1 MNKKQIVLIGTSQI
15 MQYHASALKES
26 GLDLQ
31 AVASSNSHSSSQ
43 VKFASRN
50 NIPKNFSN
58 WKELLEQEQY
68 DGIVI
73 GTRIESTLEILE
85 HAIKQNVPIL
95 VEKPVS
101 VNSNDIKNLIKKSH
115 KLIMVGFNRRFYHT
129 VNTLKNLIEIEN
141 TPVIANMVIPESN
154 LQNFFTNS
162 IHSIDLLRYVFGDI
176 KLEFSKKLIK
186 NKMVNGVTATFS
198 NKKNDL
204 IQLTGIWNAPANVS
218 LSVFS
223 EKKQFELK
231 PYETLKIF
239 DDLKVIEPTANE
251 PIRKY
256 APKLMEQI
264 DLEPIDKKFKP
275 GFFQQSN
282 AFSELI
288 KTKKKSNY
296 AATLTDTLH
305 SIEICEK
312 LLGKFP
318 N

>member
-1 MNKKQIVLIGTSQI
+1 

-31 AVASSNSHSSSQ
+31 AVASSNLHSSSQ

-58 WKELLEQEQY
+58 WKELLDQEQY

-85 HAIKQNVPIL
+85 YAIKQNVPIL
-95 VEKPVS
+95 VEKPS
-101 VNSNDIKNLIKKSH
+101 INSKDLKNLIKKSH
-115 KLIMVGFNRRFYHT
+115 KLIMVGFNRRFYRT

-239 DDLKVIEPTANE
+239 DDLKVIEPTTND

-282 AFSELI
+282 SFSELI

>member
-1 MNKKQIVLIGTSQI
+1 

-26 GLDLQ
+26 GLDLL
-31 AVASSNSHSSSQ
+31 AVASSNLNSKSQ
-43 VKFASRN
+43 VKFASKN
-50 NIPKNFSN
+50 NIPKTFSN
-58 WKELLEQEQY
+58 WKELLDQEQY

-85 HAIKQNVPIL
+85 YAIKQNVPIL
-95 VEKPVS
+95 IEKPVS
-101 VNSNDIKNLIKKSH
+101 VNSKDLKNLIKKPH
-115 KLIMVGFNRRFYHT
+115 KFIMVGFNRRFYHT
-129 VNTLKNLIEIEN
+129 VNTLKNLIEMEN

-186 NKMVNGVTATFS
+186 NKIVNGVTATFS
-198 NKKNDL
+198 NNRNDL
-204 IQLTGIWNAPANVS
+204 IQLTGIWNTPANVS

-239 DDLKVIEPTANE
+239 DNLKVIEPTKKE
-251 PIRKY
+251 PLRKY
-256 APKLMEQI
+256 IPKLMKQI
-264 DLEPIDKKFKP
+264 NLEPIDKKFKP

-282 AFSELI
+282 AFSQLV
-288 KTKKKSNY
+288 KTKKKNNY
-296 AATLTDTLH
+296 AATLTDTLR

>member
-1 MNKKQIVLIGTSQI
+1 
-15 MQYHASALKES
+15 
-26 GLDLQ
+26 
-31 AVASSNSHSSSQ
+31 
-43 VKFASRN
+43 
-50 NIPKNFSN
+50 
-58 WKELLEQEQY
+58 
-68 DGIVI
+68 
-73 GTRIESTLEILE
+73 
-85 HAIKQNVPIL
+85 
-95 VEKPVS
+95 
-101 VNSNDIKNLIKKSH
+101 
-115 KLIMVGFNRRFYHT
+115 MVGFNRRFYHT

-154 LQNFFTNS
+154 LQKFFTNS

-239 DDLKVIEPTANE
+239 DDLKVIEPTTND

-256 APKLMEQI
+256 TPKLMEQI

-282 AFSELI
+282 SFSELI

>member
-31 AVASSNSHSSSQ
+31 AVASSNLHSSSQ

-58 WKELLEQEQY
+58 WKELLDQEQY

-85 HAIKQNVPIL
+85 YAIKQNVPIL
-95 VEKPVS
+95 VEKPS
-101 VNSNDIKNLIKKSH
+101 VNSKDLKNLIKKSH
-115 KLIMVGFNRRFYHT
+115 KLIMVGFNRRFYRT

-186 NKMVNGVTATFS
+186 NKIVNGVTATFS

-239 DDLKVIEPTANE
+239 DDLKVIEPTTNE

-256 APKLMEQI
+256 TPKLMEQI

-282 AFSELI
+282 SFSELI

-296 AATLTDTLH
+296 AATLTDTLY

>member
-1 MNKKQIVLIGTSQI
+1 

-31 AVASSNSHSSSQ
+31 AVASSNLHSSSQ

-58 WKELLEQEQY
+58 WKELLDQEQY

-85 HAIKQNVPIL
+85 YAIKQNVPIL

-101 VNSNDIKNLIKKSH
+101 VNSKDLKNLIKKSH
-115 KLIMVGFNRRFYHT
+115 KLIMVGFNRRFYRT

-239 DDLKVIEPTANE
+239 DDLKVIEPTTND

-282 AFSELI
+282 SFSELI

>member
-1 MNKKQIVLIGTSQI
+1 

-31 AVASSNSHSSSQ
+31 AVASSNLHSSSQ

-58 WKELLEQEQY
+58 WKELLDQEQY

-85 HAIKQNVPIL
+85 YAIKQNVPIL

-101 VNSNDIKNLIKKSH
+101 VNSRDLKNLIKKSH
-115 KLIMVGFNRRFYHT
+115 KLIMVGFNRRFYRT

-239 DDLKVIEPTANE
+239 DDLKVIEPTTND

-282 AFSELI
+282 SFSELI

-296 AATLTDTLH
+296 AATLTDTFH

>member
-1 MNKKQIVLIGTSQI
+1 M
-15 MQYHASALKES
+15 
-26 GLDLQ
+26 D
-31 AVASSNSHSSSQ
+31 
-43 VKFASRN
+43 
-50 NIPKNFSN
+50 
-58 WKELLEQEQY
+58 QEQY

-85 HAIKQNVPIL
+85 YAIKQNVPIL

-101 VNSNDIKNLIKKSH
+101 VNSTDLKNLIKKSH

-198 NKKNDL
+198 NKKNVL

>member
-31 AVASSNSHSSSQ
+31 AVASSNLHSSSQ

-58 WKELLEQEQY
+58 WKELLDQEQY
-68 DGIVI
+68 DGIII

-85 HAIKQNVPIL
+85 YAIKQNVPIL

-101 VNSNDIKNLIKKSH
+101 VNSTDLKNLIKKSH
-115 KLIMVGFNRRFYHT
+115 KLIMVGFNRRFYRT

-141 TPVIANMVIPESN
+141 TPVIANMVIPEFD

-176 KLEFSKKLIK
+176 KLEFAKKLIK

-296 AATLTDTLH
+296 AATLTDTFH

>member
-26 GLDLQ
+26 GLNLQ
-31 AVASSNSHSSSQ
+31 AVASSNLHSSSQ

-58 WKELLEQEQY
+58 WKELLDQEQY
-68 DGIVI
+68 DGIII

-85 HAIKQNVPIL
+85 YAIKQNVPIL

-101 VNSNDIKNLIKKSH
+101 VNSTDLKNLIKKSH
-115 KLIMVGFNRRFYHT
+115 KLIMVGFNRRFYRT

-141 TPVIANMVIPESN
+141 TPVIANMVIPEFD

-176 KLEFSKKLIK
+176 KLEFAKKLIK

>member
-1 MNKKQIVLIGTSQI
+1 
-15 MQYHASALKES
+15 
-26 GLDLQ
+26 
-31 AVASSNSHSSSQ
+31 
-43 VKFASRN
+43 
-50 NIPKNFSN
+50 
-58 WKELLEQEQY
+58 
-68 DGIVI
+68 
-73 GTRIESTLEILE
+73 
-85 HAIKQNVPIL
+85 
-95 VEKPVS
+95 
-101 VNSNDIKNLIKKSH
+101 
-115 KLIMVGFNRRFYHT
+115 
-129 VNTLKNLIEIEN
+129 
-141 TPVIANMVIPESN
+141 
-154 LQNFFTNS
+154 
-162 IHSIDLLRYVFGDI
+162 
-176 KLEFSKKLIK
+176 
-186 NKMVNGVTATFS
+186 MVNGVTATFS

-282 AFSELI
+282 AFLELI

>member
-1 MNKKQIVLIGTSQI
+1 ML
-15 MQYHASALKES
+15 AP
-26 GLDLQ
+26 GL
-31 AVASSNSHSSSQ
+31 
-43 VKFASRN
+43 R
-50 NIPKNFSN
+50 
-58 WKELLEQEQY
+58 
-68 DGIVI
+68 
-73 GTRIESTLEILE
+73 
-85 HAIKQNVPIL
+85 
-95 VEKPVS
+95 
-101 VNSNDIKNLIKKSH
+101 
-115 KLIMVGFNRRFYHT
+115 
-129 VNTLKNLIEIEN
+129 
-141 TPVIANMVIPESN
+141 
-154 LQNFFTNS
+154 
-162 IHSIDLLRYVFGDI
+162 
-176 KLEFSKKLIK
+176 
-186 NKMVNGVTATFS
+186 
-198 NKKNDL
+198 
-204 IQLTGIWNAPANVS
+204 
-218 LSVFS
+218 
-223 EKKQFELK
+223 KKQFELK

-239 DDLKVIEPTANE
+239 DDLKVIESTANE

>member
-1 MNKKQIVLIGTSQI
+1 

-31 AVASSNSHSSSQ
+31 AVASSNLHSSSQ

-58 WKELLEQEQY
+58 WKELLDQEQY
-68 DGIVI
+68 DGIII

-85 HAIKQNVPIL
+85 YAIKQNVPIL

-101 VNSNDIKNLIKKSH
+101 VNSKDLKNLIKKSH
-115 KLIMVGFNRRFYHT
+115 KLIMVGFNRRFYRT

-154 LQNFFTNS
+154 LQKFFTNS

-288 KTKKKSNY
+288 KSKKKSNY

>member
-1 MNKKQIVLIGTSQI
+1 

-31 AVASSNSHSSSQ
+31 AVASSNLHSSSQ

-58 WKELLEQEQY
+58 WKELLDQEQY

-73 GTRIESTLEILE
+73 GTGIESTLEILE
-85 HAIKQNVPIL
+85 YAIKQNVPIL

-101 VNSNDIKNLIKKSH
+101 VNSKDLKNLIKKSH
-115 KLIMVGFNRRFYHT
+115 KLIMVGFNRRFYRT

-154 LQNFFTNS
+154 LQKFFTNS

-312 LLGKFP
+312 LVGKFP

>member
-1 MNKKQIVLIGTSQI
+1 
-15 MQYHASALKES
+15 
-26 GLDLQ
+26 
-31 AVASSNSHSSSQ
+31 
-43 VKFASRN
+43 
-50 NIPKNFSN
+50 
-58 WKELLEQEQY
+58 
-68 DGIVI
+68 
-73 GTRIESTLEILE
+73 
-85 HAIKQNVPIL
+85 
-95 VEKPVS
+95 
-101 VNSNDIKNLIKKSH
+101 
-115 KLIMVGFNRRFYHT
+115 MVGFNRRFYHT

-239 DDLKVIEPTANE
+239 DDLKVIEPTTND

-256 APKLMEQI
+256 TPKLMEQI
-264 DLEPIDKKFKP
+264 DLEPIDK
-275 GFFQQSN
+275 
-282 AFSELI
+282 
-288 KTKKKSNY
+288 
-296 AATLTDTLH
+296 
-305 SIEICEK
+305 
-312 LLGKFP
+312 
-318 N
+318 

>member
-1 MNKKQIVLIGTSQI
+1 

-31 AVASSNSHSSSQ
+31 AVASSNLHSSSQ

-58 WKELLEQEQY
+58 WKELLDQEQY

-73 GTRIESTLEILE
+73 GTGIESTLEILE
-85 HAIKQNVPIL
+85 YAIKQNVPIL

-101 VNSNDIKNLIKKSH
+101 VNSKDLKNLIKKSH
-115 KLIMVGFNRRFYHT
+115 KLIMVGFNRRFYRT

-154 LQNFFTNS
+154 LQKFFTNS

-282 AFSELI
+282 SFSELI

-312 LLGKFP
+312 LVGKFP

>member
-1 MNKKQIVLIGTSQI
+1 

-31 AVASSNSHSSSQ
+31 AVASSNLHSSSQ

-58 WKELLEQEQY
+58 WKELLDQEQY

-73 GTRIESTLEILE
+73 GTGIESTLEILE
-85 HAIKQNVPIL
+85 YAIKQNVPIL

-101 VNSNDIKNLIKKSH
+101 VNSKDLKNLIKKSH
-115 KLIMVGFNRRFYHT
+115 KLIMVGFNRRFYRT

>member
-1 MNKKQIVLIGTSQI
+1 

-31 AVASSNSHSSSQ
+31 AVASSNLHSSSQ

-58 WKELLEQEQY
+58 WKELLDQEQY

-85 HAIKQNVPIL
+85 YAIKQNVPIL

-101 VNSNDIKNLIKKSH
+101 VNSKDLKNLIKKSH
-115 KLIMVGFNRRFYHT
+115 KLIMVGFNRRFYRT

-141 TPVIANMVIPESN
+141 TPVIANMVIPEFD

-239 DDLKVIEPTANE
+239 DDLKVIEPTTND

-256 APKLMEQI
+256 TPKVMEQI
-264 DLEPIDKKFKP
+264 DLEPIDIKFKP

-282 AFSELI
+282 SFSELI

>member
-1 MNKKQIVLIGTSQI
+1 

-31 AVASSNSHSSSQ
+31 AVASSNLHSSSQ

-58 WKELLEQEQY
+58 WKELLDQEQY

-73 GTRIESTLEILE
+73 GTGIESTLEILE
-85 HAIKQNVPIL
+85 YAIKQNVPIL

-101 VNSNDIKNLIKKSH
+101 VNSKDLKNLIKKSH
-115 KLIMVGFNRRFYHT
+115 KLIMVGFNRRFYRT

-154 LQNFFTNS
+154 LQKFFTNS

>member
-26 GLDLQ
+26 GLDLL
-31 AVASSNSHSSSQ
+31 AVASSNLYSKSQ
-43 VKFASRN
+43 IKFASKN
-50 NIPKNFSN
+50 NIPKTFSN
-58 WKELLEQEQY
+58 WKELLDQEQY

-85 HAIKQNVPIL
+85 YAIKQNVPIL

-101 VNSNDIKNLIKKSH
+101 VNSKDLKRVIKKSH
-115 KLIMVGFNRRFYHT
+115 ELIMVGFNRRFYHT
-129 VNTLKNLIEIEN
+129 VNTLKNLIEKEN

-176 KLEFSKKLIK
+176 QLEFSKKLIK
-186 NKMVNGVTATFS
+186 NKIVNGVTATFS
-198 NKKNDL
+198 NNRNDL
-204 IQLTGIWNAPANVS
+204 IQLTGIWNTPANVS

-223 EKKQFELK
+223 EKKQLELK

-239 DDLKVIEPTANE
+239 DNLKVIEPTKKE

-256 APKLMEQI
+256 IPKLMKQI
-264 DLEPIDKKFKP
+264 NLEYIDKKFKP
-275 GFFQQSN
+275 GFLQQSN
-282 AFSELI
+282 TFSKLI
-288 KTKKKSNY
+288 KTKKKSDSV
-296 AATLTDTLH
+296 ATLTDTLH

>member
-1 MNKKQIVLIGTSQI
+1 

-31 AVASSNSHSSSQ
+31 AVASSNLHSSSQ

-58 WKELLEQEQY
+58 WKELLDQEQY

-85 HAIKQNVPIL
+85 YAIKQNVPIL

-101 VNSNDIKNLIKKSH
+101 VNSKDLKNLIKKSH
-115 KLIMVGFNRRFYHT
+115 KLIMVGFNRRFYRT

-141 TPVIANMVIPESN
+141 TPVIANMVIPEFD

-239 DDLKVIEPTANE
+239 DDLKVIEPTTND

-282 AFSELI
+282 SFSELI